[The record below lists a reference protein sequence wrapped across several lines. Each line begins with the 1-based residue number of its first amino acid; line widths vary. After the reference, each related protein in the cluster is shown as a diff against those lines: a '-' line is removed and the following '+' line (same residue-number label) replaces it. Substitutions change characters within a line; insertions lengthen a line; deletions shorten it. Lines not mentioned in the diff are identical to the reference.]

1 VIEPSEYIQDMTISY
16 PLLKPTINQAIK
28 SLRLPKGSHG
38 LDAGCGIGLQVPTLV
53 EEVGPHG
60 HITGLDISHEF
71 IQYAE
76 DEMNDIGLSK
86 QVSFKTGD
94 IRALPYD
101 DSNFDWV
108 WSSCCAGYAATLD
121 PPLVIR
127 ELARVV
133 KPGGMVAIFA
143 WSSERILPGYPVL
156 EARLSATSP
165 GIAPYQC
172 DMDPEIH
179 FSRGLGWFRNAGLV
193 DLKVCGFVGDTH
205 APLGVDIRTALVSL
219 FAMRWPGVE
228 TELTQSDLAEYQRL
242 CLPDS
247 PDFIVDHP
255 DYYGFFTCSMF
266 TGNIPIKHND

>member
-1 VIEPSEYIQDMTISY
+1 MTESSEYIREMTVSY
-16 PLLKPTINQAIK
+16 PLLKPTIDQAIQ
-28 SLRLPKGSHG
+28 SLGLPKGSHG

-60 HITGLDISHEF
+60 HITGLDISPKF
-71 IQYAE
+71 IRYAK

-94 IRALPYD
+94 IRDLPFED
-101 DSNFDWV
+101 NNFDWV

-121 PPLVIR
+121 PHHVIR

-133 KPGGMVAIFA
+133 NLGGTVAIFA

-156 EARLSATSP
+156 EARLGATSP
-165 GIAPYQC
+165 GIAPFQS

-179 FSRGLGWFRNAGLV
+179 FSRGLGWFRNAGLE
-193 DLKVCGFVGDTH
+193 DLKVRGFVGDTH
-205 APLGVDIRTALVSL
+205 APLREEIRNALISL

-228 TELTQSDLAEYQRL
+228 TELNQADLAEYQRL

-247 PDFIVDHP
+247 PEFIVDHP
-255 DYYGFFTCSMF
+255 DYYGFFTCSLF
-266 TGNIPIKHND
+266 TGNVPIKNNG